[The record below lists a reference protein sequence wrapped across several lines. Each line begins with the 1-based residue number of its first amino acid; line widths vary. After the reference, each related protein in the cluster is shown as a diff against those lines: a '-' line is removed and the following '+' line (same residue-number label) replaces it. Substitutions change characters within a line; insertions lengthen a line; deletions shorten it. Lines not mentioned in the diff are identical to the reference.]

1 MCGRRDYSTISAR
14 GVLGSAYEAN
24 YAPAYAEGGKAYSGS
39 LRKGFW
45 RCAYAGRLRAMPS
58 SPFTAGEVA
67 EARLIFELV
76 MAIDSDDDSDD
87 DSVVDTLTLTAVEPL
102 QRKFLH
108 DVGPEKL
115 SLARLQREAIAH
127 GRNLDDLSITD
138 YITFGFRLEWL
149 PAVIAALDV
158 PDEITLD
165 GDHVCIATAAF
176 ATAALTAT
184 VPSTIIAA
192 AAIAASTIAASA
204 IATAAVASAAVP
216 TLRRRLRHHHR
227 PRQGPRLHGR
237 GGGAAALPAPKHG
250 SVARQ
255 RFEIF

>member
-1 MCGRRDYSTISAR
+1 
-14 GVLGSAYEAN
+14 
-24 YAPAYAEGGKAYSGS
+24 
-39 LRKGFW
+39 
-45 RCAYAGRLRAMPS
+45 MPS

-87 DSVVDTLTLTAVEPL
+87 DSVVDALTLTAVEPL
-102 QRKFLH
+102 QRKILQ

-115 SLARLQREAIAH
+115 SLARLQREAIAQ

-158 PDEITLD
+158 PDEINLD

-176 ATAALTAT
+176 ATPP
-184 VPSTIIAA
+184 PSPPPFPPPP
-192 AAIAASTIAASA
+192 SPPPPSPPPPSPPPPSPPPPSPPPPSQRS
-204 IATAAVASAAVP
+204 AVASAITTALATGLALVCTGEEAVP
-216 TLRRRLRHHHR
+216 
-227 PRQGPRLHGR
+227 
-237 GGGAAALPAPKHG
+237 PAPKHG

-255 RFEIF
+255 RFEIFKNKLNTLILTRLVATGKGIPQP